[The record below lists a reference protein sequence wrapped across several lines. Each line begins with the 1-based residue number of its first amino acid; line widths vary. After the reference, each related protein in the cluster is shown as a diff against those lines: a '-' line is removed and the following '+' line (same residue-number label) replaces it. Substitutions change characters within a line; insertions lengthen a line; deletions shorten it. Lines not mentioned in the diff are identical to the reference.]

1 MQDKRKTEGQPR
13 RPAAEAVS
21 RIDAG
26 LGDLWWWFLARGVL
40 AGLLGLALL
49 VWPSWS
55 VEVLAVVLG
64 LFLLIDGV
72 AGLIGTMRARQT
84 AISLTP
90 ALISIVVGGVL
101 LLWPGATLRMLLI
114 VVGIW
119 AIASGVGYLMSGRG
133 ADATGPANGN
143 LKTIG
148 ITVTI
153 VGVILFF
160 WPGTGIVTVAW
171 VLAAAAF
178 AIALVLLFVAFRLKG
193 LKDRIGE
200 RA

>member
-1 MQDKRKTEGQPR
+1 MQDEQQGGGRPR
-13 RPAAEAVS
+13 RPVAEGV
-21 RIDAG
+21 RRLDAG
-26 LGDLWWWFLARGVL
+26 LGELWWWFMARGVL
-40 AGLLGLALL
+40 AALLGLALL

-64 LFLLIDGV
+64 FFLLIDGV
-72 AGLIGTMRARQT
+72 AGLVGTMRARQT
-84 AISLTP
+84 AMSLTP
-90 ALISIVVGGVL
+90 ALISIVVGGIL

-133 ADATGPANGN
+133 DASVARANGH

-148 ITVTI
+148 IAVTL

-160 WPGTGIVTVAW
+160 WPTTGIVTVAW
-171 VLAAAAF
+171 VLATAAF
-178 AIALVLLFVAFRLKG
+178 AIALVLLFVALRLKR
-193 LKDRIGE
+193 LKDRIGA

>member
-64 LFLLIDGV
+64 FFLLIDGV

-84 AISLTP
+84 AMSLTP
-90 ALISIVVGGVL
+90 ALISIVVGGSCL
-101 LLWPGATLRMLLI
+101 ARGDARMLLI
-114 VVGIW
+114 VVGLGDRP
-119 AIASGVGYLMSGRG
+119 GVGYLMSGRG
-133 ADATGPANGN
+133 TDATGPANGN

-148 ITVTI
+148 I
-153 VGVILFF
+153 
-160 WPGTGIVTVAW
+160 
-171 VLAAAAF
+171 
-178 AIALVLLFVAFRLKG
+178 R
-193 LKDRIGE
+193 
-200 RA
+200 

>member
-1 MQDKRKTEGQPR
+1 MQDKQQGGGQPR
-13 RPAAEAVS
+13 RPVAEGV
-21 RIDAG
+21 RRLDAG
-26 LGDLWWWFLARGVL
+26 LGELWWWFMARGVL
-40 AGLLGLALL
+40 AALLGLALL

-64 LFLLIDGV
+64 FFLLIDGV
-72 AGLIGTMRARQT
+72 AGLVGTMRARQT
-84 AISLTP
+84 AMSLTP
-90 ALISIVVGGVL
+90 ALISIVVGGIL

-133 ADATGPANGN
+133 DASVAQANGH

-148 ITVTI
+148 IAVTL
-153 VGVILFF
+153 VGVVLFF

-178 AIALVLLFVAFRLKG
+178 VIALVLLFVALRLKR
-193 LKDRIGE
+193 LKDRIG
-200 RA
+200 AQA